1 MEARYHAV
9 LSTVSRHRVID
20 HVVFEKVIDGKTFR
34 LETKE
39 DAGVQACLLTRNPF
53 IANWQDI
60 AIIDLEEYEVIE
72 RETSFGYETPEM
84 MIRSDMDLTWIQEV
98 EGDD

>member
-1 MEARYHAV
+1 MPYYLLFRD
-9 LSTVSRHRVID
+9 TVVID
-20 HVVFEKVIDGKTFR
+20 HVVFEKVIDGKTIR

-72 RETSFGYETPEM
+72 RAPSVGHGLSFG
-84 MIRSDMDLTWIQEV
+84 RSVDLV
-98 EGDD
+98 